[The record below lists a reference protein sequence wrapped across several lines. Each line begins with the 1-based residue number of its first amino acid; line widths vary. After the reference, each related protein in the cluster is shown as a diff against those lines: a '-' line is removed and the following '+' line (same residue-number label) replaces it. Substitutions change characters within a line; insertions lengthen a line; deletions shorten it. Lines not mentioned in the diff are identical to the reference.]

1 MSDGQI
7 TLEYILE
14 NYDDWGWLNSR
25 EEEIKKKKRD
35 VPNTWSYVK
44 LDSFTIVINSFAQV
58 FYRID
63 ST

>member
-1 MSDGQI
+1 MSDGQL

-14 NYDDWGWLNSR
+14 NYADWGWLNSR
-25 EEEIKKKKRD
+25 EEEIKQKKRD
-35 VPNTWSYVK
+35 VPNSWSYVR
-44 LDSFTIVINSFAQV
+44 LNSFTIVINSEAQA

>member
-1 MSDGQI
+1 MSDGQL

-14 NYDDWGWLNSR
+14 NYADWGWLNSR
-25 EEEIKKKKRD
+25 EEEIKQKKRD
-35 VPNTWSYVK
+35 VPNSWSYVR
-44 LDSFTIVINSFAQV
+44 LSSFTIVINSEAQA

>member
-1 MSDGQI
+1 MSDGQL

-14 NYDDWGWLNSR
+14 NYTDWGWLNSR
-25 EEEIKKKKRD
+25 EEEIKEKKRD
-35 VPNTWSYVK
+35 VANSWSHVR
-44 LDSFTIVINSFAQV
+44 LGSSTLVFNSVARV

>member
-1 MSDGQI
+1 MSDGAL

-14 NYDDWGWLNSR
+14 NYEDWGWLNSR
-25 EEEIKKKKRD
+25 EEEIKEKKRG
-35 VPNTWSYVK
+35 VPNTWAYVRMRG
-44 LDSFTIVINSFAQV
+44 FTLVVNSAANV

>member
-1 MSDGQI
+1 MSEGQL

-14 NYDDWGWLNSR
+14 NYTDWGWLNSR
-25 EEEIKKKKRD
+25 EEEIKQKKRD
-35 VPNTWSYVK
+35 VPNSWSYVR
-44 LDSFTIVINSFAQV
+44 LNSFTIVINPEAQA